1 MVGVWLGAGGTV
13 SHFIP
18 LNPVRSRFF
27 LMLDPLSRF
36 QSDRSVGEMG
46 DGAAVGRGSA
56 RRRFGYPLAAIAS

>member
-46 DGAAVGRGSA
+46 DGAAVD
-56 RRRFGYPLAAIAS
+56 AALREGDSGIRWLR